1 MKCNDTMRANCKGYK
16 FYWIEISE
24 LSDKFNFKKCGTDL
38 RLCGGVL
45 GLGGVRSLK
54 SFMFLSPSLGGVL
67 GLNGTVTSVPSLPVG
82 EVFVCGGVF

>member
-1 MKCNDTMRANCKGYK
+1 MRANCKGYK

-45 GLGGVRSLK
+45 GLGGVRSLT
-54 SFMFLSPSLGGVL
+54 SFEVDGMFFFLK
-67 GLNGTVTSVPSLPVG
+67 
-82 EVFVCGGVF
+82 

>member
-38 RLCGGVL
+38 PLCGGVL
-45 GLGGVRSLK
+45 GLGGVRSLT
-54 SFMFLSPSLGGVL
+54 SSEVDAMFFFLK
-67 GLNGTVTSVPSLPVG
+67 
-82 EVFVCGGVF
+82 